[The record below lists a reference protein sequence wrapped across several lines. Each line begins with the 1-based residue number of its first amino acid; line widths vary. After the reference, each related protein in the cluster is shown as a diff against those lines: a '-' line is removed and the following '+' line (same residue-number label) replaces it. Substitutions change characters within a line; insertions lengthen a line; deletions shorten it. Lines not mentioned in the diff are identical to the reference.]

1 MDIVHYR
8 YRYSL
13 IRILSSLTRTDYRR
27 FRGIHAVCRAVLSL
41 RVIAR
46 YQLLMFEIR
55 ASHDHIV
62 VVTAILFVIS
72 QGVTPPLWK
81 DMESIA
87 IYRSTHGCIY
97 IYIFFW
103 FYPMEADRNSFSVLK
118 MPYLV
123 TFSACFVF
131 GRKLLSIFSTY
142 CNLPLIGLFHFYLG
156 LIGVIFL

>member
-87 IYRSTHGCIY
+87 IYRSTHECIY
-97 IYIFFW
+97 IYILL
-103 FYPMEADRNSFSVLK
+103 VLPDGGRSK
-118 MPYLV
+118 
-123 TFSACFVF
+123 FVF
-131 GRKLLSIFSTY
+131 GAENAIFGHFF
-142 CNLPLIGLFHFYLG
+142 GLFRFRPK
-156 LIGVIFL
+156 IT